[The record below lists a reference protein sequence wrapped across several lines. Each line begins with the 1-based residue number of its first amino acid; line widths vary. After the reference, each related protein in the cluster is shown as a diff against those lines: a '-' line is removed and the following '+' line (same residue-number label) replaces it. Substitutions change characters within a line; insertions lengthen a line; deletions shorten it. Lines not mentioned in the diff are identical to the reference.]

1 MNRGAT
7 GAQSHSVAP
16 RRPFPGAAPDRRR
29 VRRSPR
35 PTRPVM
41 RIRTAFALLAA
52 APLALAAQTQ
62 APAPQ
67 QGEELVDRV
76 VAVVGDTALLLSD
89 VQEEVAQLRAAGRQL
104 PADAEGQATMV
115 RQIVQ
120 TRVNDL
126 VALNAARLAGV
137 TVGDDEVERTVDQ
150 EIREI
155 RGRFPSE
162 AEFNAA
168 LAQSGLTLP
177 EFRARRLEQTRSRM
191 MVARF
196 ISQRVGNAVRPV
208 VTDAEI
214 QAAFESQRAQLGT
227 RPATV
232 SFEQVVV
239 EPAPSD
245 SAKAAAR
252 REAEQ
257 VVEELRKGGDFE
269 VLARRFS
276 DDPGSKERGG
286 DLGWFKQGQMVRPFE
301 QVAFAMRPGD
311 VSGIVETAFG
321 FHIIKLEKAR
331 AGERQA
337 RHILIRPEV
346 DDADRARS
354 RVRADSVLAAARAG
368 ADMNA
373 LAERYDTP
381 ADRRFAE
388 DVPLDRLP
396 PEYQPL
402 MQGAAAGSVLGPVQ
416 LEGGT
421 HGIGWGVIKVN
432 ERREAG
438 EYTLEEFREQVRES
452 VQQQKIQQQVLEE
465 LLRTTY
471 VRINL

>member
-1 MNRGAT
+1 
-7 GAQSHSVAP
+7 
-16 RRPFPGAAPDRRR
+16 
-29 VRRSPR
+29 
-35 PTRPVM
+35 
-41 RIRTAFALLAA
+41 
-52 APLALAAQTQ
+52 
-62 APAPQ
+62 
-67 QGEELVDRV
+67 
-76 VAVVGDTALLLSD
+76 
-89 VQEEVAQLRAAGRQL
+89 
-104 PADAEGQATMV
+104 MV

-126 VALNAARLAGV
+126 VALHAAKLAGV

-162 AEFNAA
+162 AAFNAA
-168 LAQSGLTLP
+168 LAQSGLTQA
-177 EFRARRLEQTRSRM
+177 EFRANRLEQTRSRI
-191 MVARF
+191 MVGRF
-196 ISQRVGNAVRPV
+196 ISQRVGSAVRPV

-214 QAAFESQRAQLGT
+214 QAAFEAQRAQLGT

-232 SFEQVVV
+232 SFEQVIV
-239 EPAPSD
+239 EPVASD

-311 VSGIVETAFG
+311 VSGIVETQFG

-337 RHILIRPEV
+337 RHILIRPDV
-346 DDADRARS
+346 TDADRARS
-354 RVRADSVLAAARAG
+354 RERADSVLAAVRAG

-373 LAERYDTP
+373 LAERYNTP
-381 ADRRFAE
+381 ADQRFAE
-388 DVPLDRLP
+388 DVPVDRLP
-396 PEYQPL
+396 APYVPV
-402 MQGAAAGSVLGPVQ
+402 MQDATAGSVLGPVQ
-416 LEGGT
+416 VEGGV
-421 HGIGWGVIKVN
+421 HGVNWVVLRLN
-432 ERREAG
+432 ERRAAG

-452 VQQQKIQQQVLEE
+452 IQQQKIQQQVLEE
-465 LLRTTY
+465 LLRSTY
-471 VRINL
+471 VRISL

>member
-1 MNRGAT
+1 
-7 GAQSHSVAP
+7 
-16 RRPFPGAAPDRRR
+16 
-29 VRRSPR
+29 
-35 PTRPVM
+35 M

-52 APLALAAQTQ
+52 APAALAAQTP

-76 VAVVGDTALLLSD
+76 VAVVGDTSLLLSD
-89 VQEEVAQLRAAGRQL
+89 VQEEVAQMRAAGRPV
-104 PADAEGQATMV
+104 PADAEGQAAMV

-126 VALNAARLAGV
+126 VALHAAKLAGV

-155 RGRFPSE
+155 RGRFPTE
-162 AEFNAA
+162 AAFNAA
-168 LAQSGLTLP
+168 LAQSGLTQA
-177 EFRARRLEQTRSRM
+177 EFRASRLEQTRSRI
-191 MVARF
+191 MVGRF
-196 ISQRVGNAVRPV
+196 ISQRVGSAVRPV

-214 QAAFESQRAQLGT
+214 QAAFEAQRAQLGT
-227 RPATV
+227 RPATI
-232 SFEQVVV
+232 SFEQVIV
-239 EPAPSD
+239 EPVASD

-311 VSGIVETAFG
+311 VSGIVETQFG
-321 FHIIKLEKAR
+321 FHIIRLEKAR

-346 DDADRARS
+346 TDADRARS
-354 RVRADSVLAAARAG
+354 RERADSVLAAARAG
-368 ADMNA
+368 ADMNT
-373 LAERYDTP
+373 LAERYNTP

-388 DVPLDRLP
+388 DVPVDRIP
-396 PEYQPL
+396 PEYVPV
-402 MQGAAAGSVLGPVQ
+402 MQDAAAGSVLGPVQ
-416 LEGGT
+416 VEGGAQ
-421 HGIGWGVIKVN
+421 GVNWVVLRLN
-432 ERREAG
+432 ERRAAG

-452 VQQQKIQQQVLEE
+452 IQQQKIQQQVLEE
-465 LLRTTY
+465 LLRSTY
-471 VRINL
+471 VRITL

>member
-1 MNRGAT
+1 
-7 GAQSHSVAP
+7 
-16 RRPFPGAAPDRRR
+16 
-29 VRRSPR
+29 
-35 PTRPVM
+35 M

-52 APLALAAQTQ
+52 APAALAAQTP

-76 VAVVGDTALLLSD
+76 VAVVGDTSLLLSD
-89 VQEEVAQLRAAGRQL
+89 VQEEVAQMRAAGRPV
-104 PADAEGQATMV
+104 PADPQGQAEMV
-115 RQIVQ
+115 QQIVQ

-126 VALNAARLAGV
+126 VALQAARLAGV
-137 TVGDDEVERTVDQ
+137 TVGDDEVGRTVDQ

-162 AEFNAA
+162 EAFNAA
-168 LAQSGLTLP
+168 LAQSGLTQA
-177 EFRARRLEQTRSRM
+177 EFRANRLEQTRSRM

-196 ISQRVGNAVRPV
+196 ISQRVGSAVRPV
-208 VTDAEI
+208 VSDAEI
-214 QAAFESQRAQLGT
+214 QAAFEAQRAQLGT

-232 SFEQVVV
+232 SFEQVIV
-239 EPAPSD
+239 EPVASD

-257 VVEELRKGGDFE
+257 VLEELRKGGDFE

-311 VSGIVETAFG
+311 VSGIVETQFG

-337 RHILIRPEV
+337 RHVLIRPEV
-346 DDADRARS
+346 TDADRARS
-354 RVRADSVLAAARAG
+354 RERADSVLAAARAG
-368 ADMNA
+368 ADMNT
-373 LAERYDTP
+373 LAERYNTP
-381 ADRRFAE
+381 ADQRFAE

-396 PEYQPL
+396 AAYAPV
-402 MQGAAAGSVLGPVQ
+402 MQDAAPGSILGPVQ
-416 LEGGT
+416 VEGGT
-421 HGIGWGVIKVN
+421 NGVGWVILKVN
-432 ERREAG
+432 ERRAAG
-438 EYTLEEFREQVRES
+438 EYTLDEFREQVRES
-452 VQQQKIQQQVLEE
+452 IQQQKIQQQVLEE
-465 LLRTTY
+465 LLRSTY
-471 VRINL
+471 VRVNL

>member
-1 MNRGAT
+1 
-7 GAQSHSVAP
+7 
-16 RRPFPGAAPDRRR
+16 
-29 VRRSPR
+29 
-35 PTRPVM
+35 M

-52 APLALAAQTQ
+52 APAALAAQTP
-62 APAPQ
+62 APVPQ

-76 VAVVGDTALLLSD
+76 VAVVGDTSLLLSD
-89 VQEEVAQLRAAGRQL
+89 VQEEVAQMRAAGRPV
-104 PADAEGQATMV
+104 PADAEGQAAMV

-126 VALNAARLAGV
+126 VALHAAKLAGV

-155 RGRFPSE
+155 RGRFPSQ
-162 AEFNAA
+162 AAFNAA
-168 LAQSGLTLP
+168 LAQSGLTQA
-177 EFRARRLEQTRSRM
+177 EFRANRLEQTRSRI
-191 MVARF
+191 MVGRF
-196 ISQRVGNAVRPV
+196 ISQRVGSAVRPV

-214 QAAFESQRAQLGT
+214 QAAFEAQRAQLGT

-232 SFEQVVV
+232 SFEQVIV
-239 EPAPSD
+239 EPVASD

-286 DLGWFKQGQMVRPFE
+286 ELGWFKQGQMVRPFE

-311 VSGIVETAFG
+311 VSGIVETQFG
-321 FHIIKLEKAR
+321 YHIIKLEKAR

-346 DDADRARS
+346 TDADRARS
-354 RVRADSVLAAARAG
+354 RERADSVLAAVRAG

-373 LAERYDTP
+373 LAERYNTP
-381 ADRRFAE
+381 ADQRFAE
-388 DVPLDRLP
+388 DVPVDRLP
-396 PEYQPL
+396 APYVPV
-402 MQGAAAGSVLGPVQ
+402 MQDAAAGSVLGPVQ
-416 LEGGT
+416 VEGGA
-421 HGIGWGVIKVN
+421 HGVNWVVLRLN
-432 ERREAG
+432 ERRAAG

-452 VQQQKIQQQVLEE
+452 IQQQKIQQQVLEE
-465 LLRTTY
+465 LLRSTY
-471 VRINL
+471 VRISL

>member
-1 MNRGAT
+1 
-7 GAQSHSVAP
+7 
-16 RRPFPGAAPDRRR
+16 
-29 VRRSPR
+29 
-35 PTRPVM
+35 M

-52 APLALAAQTQ
+52 APAALAAQTP

-76 VAVVGDTALLLSD
+76 VAVVGDTSLLLSD
-89 VQEEVAQLRAAGRQL
+89 VQEEVAQMRAAGRPV
-104 PADAEGQATMV
+104 PADPQGQAEMV

-126 VALNAARLAGV
+126 VALQAARLAGV
-137 TVGDDEVERTVDQ
+137 TVGDDEVGRTVDQ

-162 AEFNAA
+162 EAFNAA
-168 LAQSGLTLP
+168 LAQSGLTQA
-177 EFRARRLEQTRSRM
+177 EFRANRLEQTRSRM

-196 ISQRVGNAVRPV
+196 ISQRVGSAVRPV
-208 VTDAEI
+208 VSDAEI
-214 QAAFESQRAQLGT
+214 QTAFETQRAQLGT

-232 SFEQVVV
+232 SFEQVIV
-239 EPAPSD
+239 EPVASD

-311 VSGIVETAFG
+311 VSGIVETQFG
-321 FHIIKLEKAR
+321 FHIIRLEKAR

-337 RHILIRPEV
+337 RHVLIRPEV
-346 DDADRARS
+346 TDADRARS
-354 RVRADSVLAAARAG
+354 RERADSVLAAARAG
-368 ADMNA
+368 AEMSA
-373 LAERYDTP
+373 LAERYNTP
-381 ADRRFAE
+381 ADQRFAE

-396 PEYQPL
+396 AAYAPV
-402 MQGAAAGSVLGPVQ
+402 MQDAAAGSILGPVQ
-416 LEGGT
+416 VEGGT
-421 HGIGWGVIKVN
+421 NGVGWVVLKVN
-432 ERREAG
+432 ERRAAG
-438 EYTLEEFREQVRES
+438 EYTLDEFREQVRES
-452 VQQQKIQQQVLEE
+452 IQQQKIQQQVLEE
-465 LLRTTY
+465 LLRSTY
-471 VRINL
+471 VRVNL

>member
-1 MNRGAT
+1 
-7 GAQSHSVAP
+7 
-16 RRPFPGAAPDRRR
+16 
-29 VRRSPR
+29 
-35 PTRPVM
+35 M

-52 APLALAAQTQ
+52 APAALAAQNP

-89 VQEEVAQLRAAGRQL
+89 VQEEVAQMRAAGR
-104 PADAEGQATMV
+104 PVPPDADGQAALV

-126 VALNAARLAGV
+126 VALQAARLAGV

-162 AEFNAA
+162 ADFNAA

-177 EFRARRLEQTRSRM
+177 EFRANRIAQTRSRM

-196 ISQRVGNAVRPV
+196 ISQRVGSAVKPA

-214 QAAFESQRAQLGT
+214 QAAFESQRTQLGT

-232 SFEQVVV
+232 SFEQVIV
-239 EPAPSD
+239 EPTPSD

-311 VSGIVETAFG
+311 VSGIVETQFG

-337 RHILIRPEV
+337 RHVLIRPEV
-346 DDADRARS
+346 NDADRERA
-354 RVRADSVLAAARAG
+354 RVRADSVFAAAQGG

-373 LAERYDTP
+373 LAERFNTP
-381 ADRRFAE
+381 ADQRSAE
-388 DVPLDRLP
+388 DVPLERLP
-396 PEYQPL
+396 PAYAPV

-421 HGIGWGVIKVN
+421 QGVGWAILKVN
-432 ERREAG
+432 EQRPAG

-452 VQQQKIQQQVLEE
+452 VQQQKIQQQVLQE
-465 LLRTTY
+465 LLRSTY
-471 VRINL
+471 VRVTL

>member
-1 MNRGAT
+1 
-7 GAQSHSVAP
+7 
-16 RRPFPGAAPDRRR
+16 
-29 VRRSPR
+29 
-35 PTRPVM
+35 M

-52 APLALAAQTQ
+52 APAALAAQTP

-89 VQEEVAQLRAAGRQL
+89 VQEEVAQMRAAGRPV
-104 PADAEGQATMV
+104 PADAAGQAAMV

-126 VALNAARLAGV
+126 VALQAAKLAGV

-162 AEFNAA
+162 VEFNAA
-168 LAQSGLTLP
+168 LAQSGLTQA
-177 EFRARRLEQTRSRM
+177 EFRANRLEQTRSRM

-196 ISQRVGNAVRPV
+196 ISQRVGSAVRPV

-214 QAAFESQRAQLGT
+214 QAAFEAQRAQLGT

-232 SFEQVVV
+232 SFEQVIV
-239 EPAPSD
+239 EPVASD

-257 VVEELRKGGDFE
+257 VVEEIRKGGDFE

-311 VSGIVETAFG
+311 VSGIVETQFG

-346 DDADRARS
+346 TDADRVHS
-354 RVRADSVLAAARAG
+354 RERADSVLAAARAG
-368 ADMNA
+368 GDMNA
-373 LAERYDTP
+373 LAERFNTP
-381 ADRRFAE
+381 ADQRIAE

-396 PEYQPL
+396 PAYAPV
-402 MQGAAAGSVLGPVQ
+402 MQDAAAGSILGPVQ
-416 LEGGT
+416 VEGGT
-421 HGIGWGVIKVN
+421 NGVGWVVLKVN
-432 ERREAG
+432 GRRPAG

-465 LLRTTY
+465 LLRSTY
-471 VRINL
+471 VRVNL

>member
-1 MNRGAT
+1 
-7 GAQSHSVAP
+7 
-16 RRPFPGAAPDRRR
+16 
-29 VRRSPR
+29 
-35 PTRPVM
+35 M

-52 APLALAAQTQ
+52 APAALAAQTP

-76 VAVVGDTALLLSD
+76 VAVVGDTSLLLSD
-89 VQEEVAQLRAAGRQL
+89 VQEEVAQMRAAGRPV
-104 PADAEGQATMV
+104 PADPQGQAEMV

-126 VALNAARLAGV
+126 VALQAARLAGV
-137 TVGDDEVERTVDQ
+137 TVGDDEVGRTVDQ

-162 AEFNAA
+162 EAFNAA
-168 LAQSGLTLP
+168 LAQSGLTQA
-177 EFRARRLEQTRSRM
+177 EFRANRLEQTRSRM

-196 ISQRVGNAVRPV
+196 ISQRVGSAVRPV
-208 VTDAEI
+208 VSDAEI
-214 QAAFESQRAQLGT
+214 QAAFETQRAQMGT

-232 SFEQVVV
+232 SFEQVIV
-239 EPAPSD
+239 EPVASD

-311 VSGIVETAFG
+311 VSGIVETQFG
-321 FHIIKLEKAR
+321 FHIIRLEKAR

-337 RHILIRPEV
+337 RHVLIRPEV
-346 DDADRARS
+346 TDADRARS
-354 RVRADSVLAAARAG
+354 RERADSVLAAARAG
-368 ADMNA
+368 AEMSA
-373 LAERYDTP
+373 LAERYNTP
-381 ADRRFAE
+381 ADQRFAE

-396 PEYQPL
+396 AAYAPV
-402 MQGAAAGSVLGPVQ
+402 MQDAAAGSILGPVQ
-416 LEGGT
+416 VEGGT
-421 HGIGWGVIKVN
+421 NGVGWVILKVN
-432 ERREAG
+432 ERRAAG
-438 EYTLEEFREQVRES
+438 EYTLDEFREQVRES
-452 VQQQKIQQQVLEE
+452 IQQQKIQQQVLEE
-465 LLRTTY
+465 LLRSTY
-471 VRINL
+471 VRVNL

>member
-1 MNRGAT
+1 
-7 GAQSHSVAP
+7 
-16 RRPFPGAAPDRRR
+16 
-29 VRRSPR
+29 
-35 PTRPVM
+35 M

-52 APLALAAQTQ
+52 APAALAAQTP

-67 QGEELVDRV
+67 QGEELVDLV

-89 VQEEVAQLRAAGRQL
+89 VQEEVAQMRAAGR
-104 PADAEGQATMV
+104 PVPTDAQGQAAMV

-126 VALNAARLAGV
+126 VALQAAKLAGV
-137 TVGDDEVERTVDQ
+137 TVGDDEVERNVDQ

-168 LAQSGLTLP
+168 LAQSGMTQA
-177 EFRARRLEQTRSRM
+177 EFRANRIAQTRSRM

-196 ISQRVGNAVRPV
+196 ISQRVGSAVRPV

-214 QAAFESQRAQLGT
+214 QAAFEAQRAQLGT

-232 SFEQVVV
+232 SFEQVIV
-239 EPAPSD
+239 EPVASD

-257 VVEELRKGGDFE
+257 VVEEIRKGTDFE

-311 VSGIVETAFG
+311 VSGIVETTFG

-346 DDADRARS
+346 TDADRARS
-354 RVRADSVLAAARAG
+354 RERADSVLAAARAG
-368 ADMNA
+368 GDMNA
-373 LAERYDTP
+373 LAERFNTP
-381 ADRRFAE
+381 ADQRLAE

-396 PEYQPL
+396 PAYAPV
-402 MQGAAAGSVLGPVQ
+402 MQDAAPGSVLGPVQ
-416 LEGGT
+416 VEGGT
-421 HGIGWGVIKVN
+421 HGVGWVVLKLN
-432 ERREAG
+432 ERRAAG
-438 EYTLEEFREQVRES
+438 EYTLDEFREQVRES

-465 LLRTTY
+465 LLRSTY
-471 VRINL
+471 VRVNL

>member
-1 MNRGAT
+1 
-7 GAQSHSVAP
+7 
-16 RRPFPGAAPDRRR
+16 
-29 VRRSPR
+29 
-35 PTRPVM
+35 M

-52 APLALAAQTQ
+52 APAALAAQTP

-76 VAVVGDTALLLSD
+76 VAVVGDTSLLLSD
-89 VQEEVAQLRAAGRQL
+89 VQEEVAQMRAAGRPV
-104 PADAEGQATMV
+104 PADPQGQAEMV
-115 RQIVQ
+115 QQIVQ

-126 VALNAARLAGV
+126 VALQAARLAGV
-137 TVGDDEVERTVDQ
+137 TVGDDEVGRTVDQ

-162 AEFNAA
+162 EAFNAA
-168 LAQSGLTLP
+168 LAQSGLTQA
-177 EFRARRLEQTRSRM
+177 EFRANRLEQTRSRM

-196 ISQRVGNAVRPV
+196 ISQRVGSAVRPV
-208 VTDAEI
+208 VSDVEI
-214 QAAFESQRAQLGT
+214 QAAFEAQRAQLGT

-232 SFEQVVV
+232 SFEQVIV
-239 EPAPSD
+239 EPVASD

-257 VVEELRKGGDFE
+257 VLEELRKGGDFE

-311 VSGIVETAFG
+311 VSGIVETQFG

-337 RHILIRPEV
+337 RHVLIRPEV
-346 DDADRARS
+346 TDADRARS
-354 RVRADSVLAAARAG
+354 RERADSVLAAARAG
-368 ADMNA
+368 ADMNT
-373 LAERYDTP
+373 LAERYNTP
-381 ADRRFAE
+381 ADQRFAE

-396 PEYQPL
+396 AAYAPV
-402 MQGAAAGSVLGPVQ
+402 MQDAAPGSILGPVQ
-416 LEGGT
+416 VEGGT
-421 HGIGWGVIKVN
+421 NGVGWVILKVN
-432 ERREAG
+432 ERRAAG
-438 EYTLEEFREQVRES
+438 EYTLDEFREQVRES
-452 VQQQKIQQQVLEE
+452 IQQQKIQQQVLEE
-465 LLRTTY
+465 LLRSTY
-471 VRINL
+471 VRVNL

>member
-1 MNRGAT
+1 
-7 GAQSHSVAP
+7 
-16 RRPFPGAAPDRRR
+16 
-29 VRRSPR
+29 
-35 PTRPVM
+35 M

-52 APLALAAQTQ
+52 APAALAAQTP

-76 VAVVGDTALLLSD
+76 VAVVGDTSLLLSD
-89 VQEEVAQLRAAGRQL
+89 VQEEVAQMRAAGRPV
-104 PADAEGQATMV
+104 PADPQGQAEMV

-126 VALNAARLAGV
+126 VALQAARLAGV
-137 TVGDDEVERTVDQ
+137 TVGDDEVGRTVDQ

-162 AEFNAA
+162 EAFNAA
-168 LAQSGLTLP
+168 LAQSGLTQA
-177 EFRARRLEQTRSRM
+177 EFRANRLEQTRSRM

-196 ISQRVGNAVRPV
+196 ISQRVGSAVRPV

-214 QAAFESQRAQLGT
+214 QAAFETQRAQMGT

-232 SFEQVVV
+232 SFEQVIV
-239 EPAPSD
+239 EPVASD

-311 VSGIVETAFG
+311 VSGIVETQFG
-321 FHIIKLEKAR
+321 FHIIRLEKAR

-337 RHILIRPEV
+337 RHVLIRPEV
-346 DDADRARS
+346 TDADRARS
-354 RVRADSVLAAARAG
+354 RERADSVLAAARAG
-368 ADMNA
+368 AEMSA
-373 LAERYDTP
+373 LAERYNTP
-381 ADRRFAE
+381 ADQRFAE

-396 PEYQPL
+396 AAYAPV
-402 MQGAAAGSVLGPVQ
+402 MQDAAAGSILGPVQ
-416 LEGGT
+416 VEGGT
-421 HGIGWGVIKVN
+421 NGVGWVILKVN
-432 ERREAG
+432 ERRAAG
-438 EYTLEEFREQVRES
+438 EYTLDEFREQVRES
-452 VQQQKIQQQVLEE
+452 IQQQKIQQQVLEE
-465 LLRTTY
+465 LLRSTY
-471 VRINL
+471 VRVNL

>member
-1 MNRGAT
+1 
-7 GAQSHSVAP
+7 
-16 RRPFPGAAPDRRR
+16 
-29 VRRSPR
+29 
-35 PTRPVM
+35 M

-52 APLALAAQTQ
+52 APAALAAQTP

-76 VAVVGDTALLLSD
+76 VAVVGDTSLLLSD
-89 VQEEVAQLRAAGRQL
+89 VQEEVAQMRAAGRPV
-104 PADAEGQATMV
+104 PADADGQAAMV

-126 VALNAARLAGV
+126 VALQAARLAGV

-162 AEFNAA
+162 QAFNAA
-168 LAQSGLTLP
+168 LAQSGLTQA
-177 EFRARRLEQTRSRM
+177 EFRANRLEQTRSRM

-196 ISQRVGNAVRPV
+196 ISQRVGSAVRPV

-214 QAAFESQRAQLGT
+214 QAAFETQRAQLGT

-232 SFEQVVV
+232 SFEQVIV
-239 EPAPSD
+239 EPVASD

-311 VSGIVETAFG
+311 VSGIVETQFG
-321 FHIIKLEKAR
+321 FHIIRLEKAR

-346 DDADRARS
+346 TDADRARS
-354 RVRADSVLAAARAG
+354 RERADSVLAAARAG
-368 ADMNA
+368 AEMSA
-373 LAERYDTP
+373 LAERYNTP
-381 ADRRFAE
+381 ADQRFAE

-396 PEYQPL
+396 AAYAPV
-402 MQGAAAGSVLGPVQ
+402 MQDAAAGSILGPVQ
-416 LEGGT
+416 VEGGT
-421 HGIGWGVIKVN
+421 NGVGWVVLKVN
-432 ERREAG
+432 ERRAAG
-438 EYTLEEFREQVRES
+438 EYTLDEFREQVRES
-452 VQQQKIQQQVLEE
+452 IQQQKIQQQVLEE
-465 LLRTTY
+465 LLRSTY
-471 VRINL
+471 VRVNL